1 MKGVRGRTTMMVIV
15 WLVLL
20 FFSQVGQAG
29 DWPGWRGPTG
39 LGYTDEKDLPL
50 TWNGKTGQNILWKA
64 TLYGDERTN
73 PEASSPGWSCPI
85 VWRDRVFI
93 TTAEWPSE
101 LLKEGRKGEIARKDF
116 ARHHVLCYQASD
128 GKLLWDTLVPPGKC
142 LVEGYYHGYAVPTPV
157 TDGEHVF
164 ALFGSAV
171 IVALDFDGKIVWR
184 EELPRQRDVDYGV
197 CSSLVLHDDSVIL
210 VGIAEAGLRAL
221 YKKTGQVK
229 WEQKRREKTRFST
242 PILVR
247 IDGRVQLIH
256 LASGWV
262 QGINPA
268 NGDLLWSC
276 QAPVNQGSPAFGS
289 GLLFVDPGV
298 GGKASGTAIDPT
310 GTGDVSKSHVK
321 WQVNNVPDAA
331 GCSPIVIG
339 DYVYRAGNPGI
350 IKCWKL
356 ADGELV
362 YEERLTRVSP
372 CSSPIA
378 TPDGRI
384 YIAGSSRSYVIKAG
398 PRMEI
403 LATNDLNDGP
413 GYTTP
418 AVSDGRIFI
427 KGKAYLWCIGKT
439 ATAIEQR

>member
-184 EELPRQRDVDYGV
+184 EEL
-197 CSSLVLHDDSVIL
+197 
-210 VGIAEAGLRAL
+210 
-221 YKKTGQVK
+221 
-229 WEQKRREKTRFST
+229 
-242 PILVR
+242 
-247 IDGRVQLIH
+247 
-256 LASGWV
+256 
-262 QGINPA
+262 
-268 NGDLLWSC
+268 
-276 QAPVNQGSPAFGS
+276 
-289 GLLFVDPGV
+289 
-298 GGKASGTAIDPT
+298 
-310 GTGDVSKSHVK
+310 
-321 WQVNNVPDAA
+321 
-331 GCSPIVIG
+331 
-339 DYVYRAGNPGI
+339 
-350 IKCWKL
+350 
-356 ADGELV
+356 
-362 YEERLTRVSP
+362 
-372 CSSPIA
+372 
-378 TPDGRI
+378 
-384 YIAGSSRSYVIKAG
+384 
-398 PRMEI
+398 
-403 LATNDLNDGP
+403 
-413 GYTTP
+413 
-418 AVSDGRIFI
+418 
-427 KGKAYLWCIGKT
+427 
-439 ATAIEQR
+439 